1 MLCSG
6 CTRSGG
12 GRRWWVLFP
21 EVHFGESNVWVSSLH
36 CTQRACM
43 LQLAWLPPAGSRL
56 RHPCSNIITKF
67 QMMRLLCTEYLYFSI
82 FSTISIIVARG
93 AAVPG
98 DAADTWVIWYT
109 HPRAKLIFTDG
120 LRVPA
125 GYTESVIVTFPRW

>member
-67 QMMRLLCTEYLYFSI
+67 QMMRLPRDHYTSIPVLEKQYGTLEQNKMGDVAAICAHKNKRTSSKAFRLQLYAI
-82 FSTISIIVARG
+82 
-93 AAVPG
+93 
-98 DAADTWVIWYT
+98 
-109 HPRAKLIFTDG
+109 KLIE
-120 LRVPA
+120 L
-125 GYTESVIVTFPRW
+125 